1 MKKKAKKPDSIS
13 TFLGPGASVDG
24 TLEFQGTIRLDGKV
38 TGNIKSND
46 GTLIVGEKAFVDA
59 KIEVG
64 IAVIMGEVQ
73 GTVDASDRIEVYPPG
88 KVIGD
93 IQAPVISIDE
103 GGRFNGN
110 CVMKTQDASS
120 GSKKGVRRLLGN
132 ASKEENKTG

>member
-1 MKKKAKKPDSIS
+1 MTKKAKKPDSIS

-38 TGNIKSND
+38 TGKIKSDD

-88 KVIGD
+88 KVMGD

-103 GGRFNGN
+103 GGMFNGN
-110 CVMKTQDASS
+110 CVMKTQDAPS

-132 ASKEENKTG
+132 APKEESKAG

>member
-1 MKKKAKKPDSIS
+1 MKKKAKQPDSIS

-38 TGNIKSND
+38 TGNIKSSD

-93 IQAPVISIDE
+93 IRAPIISIDE
-103 GGRFNGN
+103 GGQFNGN
-110 CVMKTQDASS
+110 CVMKNQEAPSE
-120 GSKKGVRRLLGN
+120 SKKGVRRLLGN
-132 ASKEENKTG
+132 AAKDEKNTG